1 MCYNF
6 IRSIGMKNLRI
17 KIDAMQWLV
26 TVMRNSEGSVL
37 IRIKTVQLWILH
49 PAAEPQ
55 DEVKGA
61 LLLDVVVGESAPVL
75 QLLPGEDQPLL
86 IRRNPLLVLDLCL
99 DVLDGVGWLHLE
111 GDGLAGEGLD
121 EDLHPAAESQ
131 DEVEGA
137 LLLDVV
143 VREGSSVFELLSG
156 EDQSLL
162 VRRDTFLVLNLCLN
176 ILDGVGRLHLEGDSL
191 AGEGLDEDLHAAA
204 QPQDE
209 VEGAPLLDVVIRES
223 SSVFELLPGED

>member
-26 TVMRNSEGSVL
+26 KVMRNSEGSVL
-37 IRIKTVQLWILH
+37 IRIKTVELWILH

-55 DEVKGA
+55 DEVEGA
-61 LLLDVVVGESAPVL
+61 LLLYVVVGESAPVL

-99 DVLDGVGWLHLE
+99 DVLDGVGRLHLE
-111 GDGLAGEGLD
+111 GDGLAG
-121 EDLHPAAESQ
+121 DLHPASEPQ

-143 VREGSSVFELLSG
+143 IREGSSVL
-156 EDQSLL
+156 
-162 VRRDTFLVLNLCLN
+162 
-176 ILDGVGRLHLEGDSL
+176 
-191 AGEGLDEDLHAAA
+191 
-204 QPQDE
+204 
-209 VEGAPLLDVVIRES
+209 
-223 SSVFELLPGED
+223 

>member
-37 IRIKTVQLWILH
+37 LRIKSVELWILH
-49 PAAEPQ
+49 SAAEPQ
-55 DEVKGA
+55 DEVEGA
-61 LLLDVVVGESAPVL
+61 LLLYVVVGESAPVL
-75 QLLPGEDQPLL
+75 QLLPGEDEPLL

-99 DVLDGVGWLHLE
+99 DVLDGVGRLHLE
-111 GDGLAGEGLD
+111 GDSLAGKGLD
-121 EDLHPAAESQ
+121 EDLHTAAEPQ

-143 VREGSSVFELLSG
+143 VGEGSSVLQLLPR
-156 EDQSLL
+156 EDEPLL
-162 VRRDTFLVLNLCLN
+162 VRRNPLLILDLGFHV
-176 ILDGVGRLHLEGDSL
+176 LDGVGR
-191 AGEGLDEDLHAAA
+191 
-204 QPQDE
+204 
-209 VEGAPLLDVVIRES
+209 
-223 SSVFELLPGED
+223 